1 MIKSQQFD
9 VIVIGGGIAGISA
22 AAGLAST
29 LKVLVLEAESQPGY
43 HASGRSA
50 AYFAPAY
57 GNAVVRSL
65 TAASAS
71 FYQNPPKDFAPD
83 LLIPRSSLFVADQ
96 DEASALDALWSS
108 QPGLEFVTPEDLPE
122 HISILKPGLFGGL
135 LDVDG
140 GDLRVDAILEGFR
153 RRLLK
158 RGGAIETRKQVVELA
173 PEGQGWRV
181 RCSCD
186 ASFDA
191 AYVINAAGAW
201 ADDIAVRAGL
211 KPLSL
216 IPKRR
221 TAVLIEAAAEWCHQ
235 RWPMCVGV
243 SEHFYF
249 KAEGHQ
255 LLISPADET
264 PQVACD
270 AQPEDYDIALAIDR
284 VQAVCEL
291 GEIKVKSAW
300 AGLRTFASDGAFV
313 VGEDARAPGFFW
325 FAGQGG
331 YGFQSA
337 PALADLITG
346 LVTKRHLTDIEQA
359 SLPLLNPAR
368 LQVS

>member
-1 MIKSQQFD
+1 M
-9 VIVIGGGIAGISA
+9 IVIGGGIAGISA

-158 RGGAIETRKQVVELA
+158 RGGVIETRKQVVELA

-249 KAEGHQ
+249 KAEGVT
-255 LLISPADET
+255 D
-264 PQVACD
+264 
-270 AQPEDYDIALAIDR
+270 LA
-284 VQAVCEL
+284 
-291 GEIKVKSAW
+291 S
-300 AGLRTFASDGAFV
+300 
-313 VGEDARAPGFFW
+313 
-325 FAGQGG
+325 
-331 YGFQSA
+331 
-337 PALADLITG
+337 
-346 LVTKRHLTDIEQA
+346 
-359 SLPLLNPAR
+359 
-368 LQVS
+368 